1 MVSNVSIGILG
12 GGQLGKMLIQK
23 ANQLGLNVAF
33 LENSAQCPAASVTK
47 NHFIGD
53 ITNYGDVVDFG
64 KKHSHL
70 TVEIE
75 NVNLNA
81 LKDLEKS
88 GIVVH
93 PKPAILELIKNKGRQ
108 KNFYAKHN
116 IPTAPYAIFANKREL
131 AEYLNHNNNYPIV
144 LKATE
149 GGYDGKGVWIL
160 NNRTEFT
167 QLPDIEYIIEEKIE
181 IEKEL
186 AVICCGNKTGI
197 STFETVEMVFDN
209 SANLVD
215 FILHPAQI
223 HPDIEKRTQDIAKNV
238 CAKFGI
244 QGLLAVELFL
254 TPQGEILVNEVA
266 PRPHNSGHHTIESHS
281 ISQYEA
287 HLRGLLSLN
296 ITNNKSNVPYAAMI
310 NLLGDNAYEGT
321 AHIHGITSI
330 LDCDGAQLHWYG
342 KKDTKAKRKMGH
354 ITVVSN
360 NLSEL
365 LNKCKVLKNDVKI
378 ISQ

>member
-1 MVSNVSIGILG
+1 MLSSVSIGILG

-23 ANQLGLNVAF
+23 ANQLGLHIAF
-33 LENSAQCPAASVTK
+33 LENDINCPASSVS
-47 NHFIGD
+47 NNMFSGD
-53 ITNYGDVVDFG
+53 IRNYDDVVNFG
-64 KKHSHL
+64 SKFSHL

-75 NVNLNA
+75 NVNLEA
-81 LKDLEKS
+81 LKTLEQN
-88 GIVVH
+88 GVVVH
-93 PKPAILELIKNKGRQ
+93 PKPAILEIIKNKGRQ
-108 KNFYAKHN
+108 KQFYENNN
-116 IPTAPYAIFANKREL
+116 IPTSPYKLFSGKAKL
-131 AEYLNHNNNYPIV
+131 AEYLNQNSTYPIV

-167 QLPDIEYIIEEKIE
+167 QLPDIEYIIEDKIE
-181 IEKEL
+181 IHKEL
-186 AVICCGNKTGI
+186 AVICCGNGSQI
-197 STFETVEMVFDN
+197 STFETVEMVFDQ

-223 HPDIEKRTQDIAKNV
+223 SEDIDAKAQEIAKNV

-254 TPQGEILVNEVA
+254 TPEGEILVNEVA

-287 HLRGLLSLN
+287 HLRGVLSLPIAEN
-296 ITNNKSNVPYAAMI
+296 FGRVPFAAMI
-310 NLLGDNAYEGT
+310 NLLGDNAHNGL
-321 AHIHGITSI
+321 ARIQGIEDI
-330 LDCDGAQLHWYG
+330 LHCENAQLHWYG
-342 KKDTKAKRKMGH
+342 KKETKAKRKMGH
-354 ITVVSN
+354 ITLVSN
-360 NLSEL
+360 NLDKI
-365 LNKCKVLKNDVKI
+365 LNQCSTLKKAVKI